1 MNSVA
6 TGNAVPQT
14 APTAQASP
22 TQQSG
27 GGYNQVM
34 NQRMGRGLG
43 GFGSFG
49 NFGGGFGGGGGM
61 PFNISGYGGMD
72 AGLGGYGGFGGF
84 NPMMMGGFGGFSPM
98 MGFGG
103 FGGFNPMMMG
113 GFGFNPMMAMG
124 LGAFGGYGGFGFNP
138 MMMMGG
144 YGNQFAQQQEQ
155 PDFPPQMA
163 QRYNPNVYNP
173 RENAQRQMQQQFQQR
188 ESSMTDYQKLM
199 ERQRTA
205 NMPRPP
211 SSPSMSGGFGLEPLP
226 VTAPSEFEI
235 ANSLGFKDPNAGWWM
250 TTDVKPKQEYERM
263 EQQRNAQAKE
273 YLNSIGYGQSGFD
286 ASKYE
291 VKRQPVSTGPRTGL
305 GLFLGA

>member
-1 MNSVA
+1 
-6 TGNAVPQT
+6 
-14 APTAQASP
+14 
-22 TQQSG
+22 
-27 GGYNQVM
+27 
-34 NQRMGRGLG
+34 
-43 GFGSFG
+43 
-49 NFGGGFGGGGGM
+49 
-61 PFNISGYGGMD
+61 
-72 AGLGGYGGFGGF
+72 
-84 NPMMMGGFGGFSPM
+84 
-98 MGFGG
+98 
-103 FGGFNPMMMG
+103 
-113 GFGFNPMMAMG
+113 
-124 LGAFGGYGGFGFNP
+124 
-138 MMMMGG
+138 
-144 YGNQFAQQQEQ
+144 
-155 PDFPPQMA
+155 MA